1 MQITVAGNKKE
12 VKDDLKLTEL
22 FELEQVETPEYVTVS
37 INEEFV
43 PSEQVESTV
52 LKDGDSGFFIG
63 SSIQKDGY
71 YNLMIKGSKGIID
84 ACLHAIRCIP

>member
-22 FELEQVETPEYVTVS
+22 FELEKVETPEYVTVS

-52 LKDGDSGFFIG
+52 LKDGDNVEFLYFMGGG
-63 SSIQKDGY
+63 SYGV
-71 YNLMIKGSKGIID
+71 N
-84 ACLHAIRCIP
+84 R

>member
-43 PSEQVESTV
+43 PSEQ
-52 LKDGDSGFFIG
+52 DGINGIKRWRQRRIFIFHG
-63 SSIQKDGY
+63 RRQ
-71 YNLMIKGSKGIID
+71 LW
-84 ACLHAIRCIP
+84 R

>member
-52 LKDGDSGFFIG
+52 LRWRQRRIFIFHG
-63 SSIQKDGY
+63 RRQ
-71 YNLMIKGSKGIID
+71 LW
-84 ACLHAIRCIP
+84 R

>member
-52 LKDGDSGFFIG
+52 LKDGDNVEFLYFMGAAEYPSRG
-63 SSIQKDGY
+63 
-71 YNLMIKGSKGIID
+71 
-84 ACLHAIRCIP
+84 AARRT

>member
-1 MQITVAGNKKE
+1 MSAKHAFYYIKNSGQTKKGSAEKRRNMQITVAGNKKE

-22 FELEQVETPEYVTVS
+22 FELEQVETPQYVTVS

-52 LKDGDSGFFIG
+52 LKEAT
-63 SSIQKDGY
+63 
-71 YNLMIKGSKGIID
+71 M
-84 ACLHAIRCIP
+84 